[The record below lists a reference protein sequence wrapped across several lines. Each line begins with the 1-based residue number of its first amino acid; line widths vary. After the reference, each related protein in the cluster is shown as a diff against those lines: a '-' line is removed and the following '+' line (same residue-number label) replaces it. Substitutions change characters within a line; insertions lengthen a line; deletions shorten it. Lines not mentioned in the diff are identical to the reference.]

1 MKILLILSLLILGGC
16 VQARDPQLLA
26 MKQAGDSALTCEQ
39 IAIEFKSNTEVA
51 QHKITTNRANDRREL
66 LLAIFVW
73 PGLFELKNADGNE
86 ANALLD
92 RNIYLREVAKGKSC
106 AAMEA
111 WPGQPERY
119 VMNGYWTTL

>member
-1 MKILLILSLLILGGC
+1 MKFLLALSLLVLGAC

-26 MKQAGDSALTCEQ
+26 MKQASDSALACEQ
-39 IAIEFKSNTEVA
+39 IAVEFKSNTEVA
-51 QHKITTNRANDRREL
+51 QNKITTNRANDRREL

-73 PGLFELKNADGNE
+73 PGLLELKNADGNE
-86 ANALLD
+86 ANALLE

-119 VMNGYWTTL
+119 TMNGYWATL

>member
-1 MKILLILSLLILGGC
+1 MKILLPLSLLVLGGC

-39 IAIEFKSNTEVA
+39 IAVEYKSNTEVA
-51 QHKITTNRANDRREL
+51 QNKITKNRANDRREL
-66 LLAIFVW
+66 LLGIFVW
-73 PGLFELKNADGNE
+73 PGLFDLKNADGNE

-92 RNIYLREVAKGKSC
+92 RNIYLREIAKGKSC
-106 AAMEA
+106 AAMES

-119 VMNGYWTTL
+119 AMNDYPATL

>member
-1 MKILLILSLLILGGC
+1 MKILLALSLVVLGGC

-26 MKQAGDSALTCEQ
+26 MKQAGDGALTCEQ
-39 IAIEFKSNTEVA
+39 IAVEFKSNTAVA
-51 QHKITTNRANDRREL
+51 QNKIITNQANDRREL
-66 LLAIFVW
+66 LLGIFVW
-73 PGLFELKNADGNE
+73 PGLFELKNPDGNE

-106 AAMEA
+106 AAMET

-119 VMNGYWTTL
+119 TMNGYGTTL

>member
-1 MKILLILSLLILGGC
+1 MKILLIVSLLILGGC
-16 VQARDPQLLA
+16 VQARDPQPLA
-26 MKQAGDSALTCEQ
+26 MKQAGDGALTCEQ

-106 AAMEA
+106 TAMEA

-119 VMNGYWTTL
+119 AINGYWTTL

>member
-1 MKILLILSLLILGGC
+1 MKIFLALSFVVLGGC

-26 MKQAGDSALTCEQ
+26 MKQGGDSALTCEQ
-39 IAIEFKSNTEVA
+39 IAVEFKSNTEVA

-66 LLAIFVW
+66 LLGIFVW
-73 PGLFELKNADGNE
+73 PGLFELKNPDGNE

-119 VMNGYWTTL
+119 AMNAYWTTL

>member
-1 MKILLILSLLILGGC
+1 MKIFLALSLVVLGGC
-16 VQARDPQLLA
+16 VQARDPQLLV

-39 IAIEFKSNTEVA
+39 IAVEFRSNTEVA
-51 QHKITTNRANDRREL
+51 QNKITTNRANDRREL
-66 LLAIFVW
+66 LLGIFVW

-119 VMNGYWTTL
+119 TMNGYWTML